1 MPSNLH
7 IARERIRLIIDDI
20 LQVIYAPQ
28 KAFKSI
34 VTNPKYLGALIVVLL
49 FVGLEIGYEYSQFS
63 KTYTEQTTPNIDQLQ
78 TFNNATAMTGDNTT
92 AWRSTSNVL
101 LTNNFD
107 DPLNYSIYVAGFG
120 LPPTDPNAYYSLFG
134 NFSLQMAANNT
145 NSLTSS
151 LDIVTALKSINET
164 LVAQKQTPLSSL
176 TVDCSPTAFQ
186 NLSLTLKQV
195 APQSIPQNATLT
207 LFSSGSV
214 SDLYQY
220 NLTPLLSN
228 ETINGWTNLT
238 IPLGSNDWTSKGNPT
253 WSNITSLRLDFTY
266 PSSSNITIR
275 VGALFFHGEYQ
286 TPIQYNS
293 TGILL
298 QFLQLFS
305 LQFIFAWFILT
316 GIIYLICRLQ
326 KNPVLW
332 KPLFAVIGY
341 ALFILVI
348 RAIVNLAAT
357 FILPTVYYPYDL
369 SLGARFDPFGAL
381 YYPSDALGTL
391 PAMSHA
397 IFNNIDSSTMA
408 FRDIV
413 SGMFIVSYIWLGGVV
428 ALAIGTLKPEF
439 STIKK
444 IAISAGSIAIVI
456 LLLLFLVGAI

>member
-63 KTYTEQTTPNIDQLQ
+63 KTYTEQTSPSIDQLG
-78 TFNNATAMTGDNTT
+78 TFTNA
-92 AWRSTSNVL
+92 SNWAAAPNVA

-107 DPLNYSIYVAGFG
+107 DYINYSIYVAGFG
-120 LPPTDPNAYYSLFG
+120 LPPSDSNAYFSLFG
-134 NFSLQMAANNT
+134 NNSMQISTSNANTLTAALANT
-145 NSLTSS
+145 SN
-151 LDIVTALKSINET
+151 
-164 LVAQKQTPLSSL
+164 
-176 TVDCSPTAFQ
+176 VDCSPSGFQ
-186 NLSLTLKQV
+186 NLTISLKLVQPPT
-195 APQSIPQNATLT
+195 APQNATVT
-207 LFSSGSV
+207 LYSLGGV
-214 SDLYQY
+214 SDTYQY
-220 NLTPLLSN
+220 NMASLLSN
-228 ETINGWTNLT
+228 ATNGEWTNLT
-238 IPLGSNDWTSKGNPT
+238 LPLGPNAVAWTSKGAPT
-253 WSNITSLRLDFTY
+253 WSNITSLQLDFTY
-266 PSSSNITIR
+266 PSSSNITVR
-275 VGALFFHGEYQ
+275 VGELFFHGEYQ

-316 GIIYLICRLQ
+316 GIIYLVCRVQ

-341 ALFILVI
+341 ALFIMVI
-348 RAIVNLAAT
+348 RAVVNLAAT
-357 FILPTVYYPYDL
+357 LILPTVYYPFDL
-369 SLGARFDPFGAL
+369 SLGARFDPFAAL

-391 PAMSHA
+391 PAMSHI

-408 FRDIV
+408 FRDV
-413 SGMFIVSYIWLGGVV
+413 VLGMFIVSYVWLGGVV
-428 ALAIGTLKPEF
+428 ALGIGALKPEF

-444 IAISAGSIAIVI
+444 IALSAGSIAIVI
-456 LLLLFLVGAI
+456 LLLIFLVGAI

>member
-34 VTNPKYLGALIVVLL
+34 ATNPKYLGALIVLLL

-63 KTYTEQTTPNIDQLQ
+63 KTYTEQTSPSIDQLG
-78 TFNNATAMTGDNTT
+78 TFTNA
-92 AWRSTSNVL
+92 SNWAAAPNVA

-107 DPLNYSIYVAGFG
+107 DYINYSIYVAGFG
-120 LPPTDPNAYYSLFG
+120 LPPTDSNAYYSLFG
-134 NFSLQMAANNT
+134 NNSMQMSTSNT
-145 NSLTSS
+145 NILTA
-151 LDIVTALKSINET
+151 ALANTSN
-164 LVAQKQTPLSSL
+164 
-176 TVDCSPTAFQ
+176 VDCSPSGFQ
-186 NLSLTLKQV
+186 NLTISLKLVQPLT
-195 APQSIPQNATLT
+195 SPQNATLT
-207 LFSSGSV
+207 LYSLGGV
-214 SDLYQY
+214 SDTYQY
-220 NLTPLLSN
+220 NMASLLSN
-228 ETINGWTNLT
+228 ATNGEWTNLT
-238 IPLGSNDWTSKGNPT
+238 LPLGPNAVTWTSKGAPS
-253 WSNITSLRLDFTY
+253 WSNITSLQLDFTY
-266 PSSSNITIR
+266 PSSSNITVR
-275 VGALFFHGEYQ
+275 VGELFFHGEYQ

-316 GIIYLICRLQ
+316 GIIYVVCRIQ
-326 KNPVLW
+326 KNSVLW

-341 ALFILVI
+341 ALFIMVI
-348 RAIVNLAAT
+348 RAAVNLAAT
-357 FILPTVYYPYDL
+357 LILPTVYYPFDL
-369 SLGARFDPFGAL
+369 SLGARFDPFAAL

-413 SGMFIVSYIWLGGVV
+413 SGMFIVSYVWLGAVV
-428 ALAIGTLKPEF
+428 ALAIGALKPEF
-439 STIKK
+439 STIKR

-456 LLLLFLVGAI
+456 LLLIFLVGAI

>member
-1 MPSNLH
+1 
-7 IARERIRLIIDDI
+7 LIIDDI

-63 KTYTEQTTPNIDQLQ
+63 KTYTEQTSPSIDQLG
-78 TFNNATAMTGDNTT
+78 TFTNA
-92 AWRSTSNVL
+92 SNWAAAPNVA

-107 DPLNYSIYVAGFG
+107 DYINYSIYVAGFG
-120 LPPTDPNAYYSLFG
+120 FPPSDPNAYYSLFG
-134 NFSLQMAANNT
+134 NNSMQMSTSNT
-145 NSLTSS
+145 NTLTA
-151 LDIVTALKSINET
+151 ALANTSN
-164 LVAQKQTPLSSL
+164 
-176 TVDCSPTAFQ
+176 VDCSPSGFQ
-186 NLSLTLKQV
+186 NLTISLKLVQPLT
-195 APQSIPQNATLT
+195 APQNVTLT
-207 LFSSGSV
+207 LYSLGGV
-214 SDLYQY
+214 SDTYQY
-220 NLTPLLSN
+220 NMASLLSN
-228 ETINGWTNLT
+228 ATNGEWTNLT
-238 IPLGSNDWTSKGNPT
+238 LPLGPNAIAWTSKGAPT
-253 WSNITSLRLDFTY
+253 WSNITSLQLDFTY
-266 PSSSNITIR
+266 PSSSNITVR
-275 VGALFFHGEYQ
+275 VGELFFHGEYQ

-316 GIIYLICRLQ
+316 GIIYLVCRLQ

-341 ALFILVI
+341 ALFIMVI

-391 PAMSHA
+391 PALSHA

-413 SGMFIVSYIWLGGVV
+413 SGMFIVSYVWLGGVV
-428 ALAIGTLKPEF
+428 ALAIGALKPEF

>member
-34 VTNPKYLGALIVVLL
+34 ITNPKYLGALIVVLL

-63 KTYTEQTTPNIDQLQ
+63 KTYTEQTSPSIDQLG
-78 TFNNATAMTGDNTT
+78 TFTNA
-92 AWRSTSNVL
+92 SNWAAAPNVA

-107 DPLNYSIYVAGFG
+107 DYINYSIYVAGFG
-120 LPPTDPNAYYSLFG
+120 LPPSDPNAYFSLFG
-134 NFSLQMAANNT
+134 NNSMQMSTSNT
-145 NSLTSS
+145 NTLTA
-151 LDIVTALKSINET
+151 ALANTSN
-164 LVAQKQTPLSSL
+164 
-176 TVDCSPTAFQ
+176 VDCSPSGFQ
-186 NLSLTLKQV
+186 NLTISLKLVQPLT
-195 APQSIPQNATLT
+195 APQNATLT
-207 LFSSGSV
+207 LYSLGGV
-214 SDLYQY
+214 SDTYQF
-220 NLTPLLSN
+220 NMASLLSN
-228 ETINGWTNLT
+228 ATNGEWTNLT
-238 IPLGSNDWTSKGNPT
+238 LPLGPNAVAWTSKGAPT
-253 WSNITSLRLDFTY
+253 WSNITSLQLDFTY
-266 PSSSNITIR
+266 PSSSNITVR
-275 VGALFFHGEYQ
+275 VGELFFHGEYQ

-316 GIIYLICRLQ
+316 GIIYLVCRLQ

-341 ALFILVI
+341 ALFIMVI
-348 RAIVNLAAT
+348 RAIVNLASA

-413 SGMFIVSYIWLGGVV
+413 SGMFIVSYVWLGGVV
-428 ALAIGTLKPEF
+428 ALAIGALKPEF

>member
-7 IARERIRLIIDDI
+7 IARELIRLIINDI

-63 KTYTEQTTPNIDQLQ
+63 KTYTEQTSPSINQLGTFTNASNWAAAPNV
-78 TFNNATAMTGDNTT
+78 A
-92 AWRSTSNVL
+92 

-107 DPLNYSIYVAGFG
+107 DYINYSIYVAGFG
-120 LPPTDPNAYYSLFG
+120 LPPSDSNAYYSLFG
-134 NFSLQMAANNT
+134 NNSMQMSTSNT
-145 NSLTSS
+145 NTLTA
-151 LDIVTALKSINET
+151 ALANTSN
-164 LVAQKQTPLSSL
+164 
-176 TVDCSPTAFQ
+176 VDCSPSGFQ
-186 NLSLTLKQV
+186 NLTISLKLVQPLT
-195 APQSIPQNATLT
+195 APQNATLT
-207 LFSSGSV
+207 LYSLGGV
-214 SDLYQY
+214 SDTYQF
-220 NLTPLLSN
+220 NMASLLSN
-228 ETINGWTNLT
+228 ATNGEWTNLT
-238 IPLGSNDWTSKGNPT
+238 LPLGPNAVAWTSKGAPT
-253 WSNITSLRLDFTY
+253 WSNITSLQLDFTY
-266 PSSSNITIR
+266 PSSSNITVR
-275 VGALFFHGEYQ
+275 VGELFFHGEYQ

-316 GIIYLICRLQ
+316 GIIYLVCRIQ
-326 KNPVLW
+326 KNSVLW

-357 FILPTVYYPYDL
+357 LILPTVYYPYDL
-369 SLGARFDPFGAL
+369 SLGARFDPFAAL

-391 PAMSHA
+391 PAMSHT

-413 SGMFIVSYIWLGGVV
+413 SGMFIVSYVWLGGVV
-428 ALAIGTLKPEF
+428 ALAIGALKPEF

-456 LLLLFLVGAI
+456 LLLIFLVGAI

>member
-1 MPSNLH
+1 M
-7 IARERIRLIIDDI
+7 IIDDI

-63 KTYTEQTTPNIDQLQ
+63 KTYTEQTSPSIDQLG
-78 TFNNATAMTGDNTT
+78 TFTNA
-92 AWRSTSNVL
+92 SNWAAAPNVA

-107 DPLNYSIYVAGFG
+107 DYINYSIYVAGFG
-120 LPPTDPNAYYSLFG
+120 FPPSDPNAYYSLFG
-134 NFSLQMAANNT
+134 NNSMQMSTSNT
-145 NSLTSS
+145 NTLTA
-151 LDIVTALKSINET
+151 ALANTSN
-164 LVAQKQTPLSSL
+164 
-176 TVDCSPTAFQ
+176 VDCSPSGFQ
-186 NLSLTLKQV
+186 NLTISLKLVQPLT
-195 APQSIPQNATLT
+195 APQNVTLT
-207 LFSSGSV
+207 LYSLGGV
-214 SDLYQY
+214 SDTYQY
-220 NLTPLLSN
+220 NMASLLSN
-228 ETINGWTNLT
+228 ATNGEWTNLT
-238 IPLGSNDWTSKGNPT
+238 LPLGPNAIAWTSKGAPT
-253 WSNITSLRLDFTY
+253 WSNITSLQLDFTY
-266 PSSSNITIR
+266 PSSSNITVR
-275 VGALFFHGEYQ
+275 VGELFFHGEYQ

-316 GIIYLICRLQ
+316 GIIYLVCRLQ

-341 ALFILVI
+341 ALFIMVI

-391 PAMSHA
+391 PALSHA

-413 SGMFIVSYIWLGGVV
+413 SGMFIVSYVWLGGVV
-428 ALAIGTLKPEF
+428 ALAIGALKPEF

>member
-1 MPSNLH
+1 M
-7 IARERIRLIIDDI
+7 
-20 LQVIYAPQ
+20 
-28 KAFKSI
+28 
-34 VTNPKYLGALIVVLL
+34 
-49 FVGLEIGYEYSQFS
+49 
-63 KTYTEQTTPNIDQLQ
+63 
-78 TFNNATAMTGDNTT
+78 
-92 AWRSTSNVL
+92 
-101 LTNNFD
+101 
-107 DPLNYSIYVAGFG
+107 AGFG
-120 LPPTDPNAYYSLFG
+120 LPPSDSNAYYSLFG
-134 NFSLQMAANNT
+134 NNSMQMSTSNT
-145 NSLTSS
+145 NTLTA
-151 LDIVTALKSINET
+151 ALANTSD
-164 LVAQKQTPLSSL
+164 
-176 TVDCSPTAFQ
+176 VDCSPSGFQ
-186 NLSLTLKQV
+186 NLTMSLKLLQPLT
-195 APQSIPQNATLT
+195 APQNATLT
-207 LFSSGSV
+207 LYSLGGV
-214 SDLYQY
+214 SDTYQY
-220 NLTPLLSN
+220 NMASLLSN
-228 ETINGWTNLT
+228 ATNGEWTNLT
-238 IPLGSNDWTSKGNPT
+238 LPLGPNAVAWTSKGTPT
-253 WSNITSLRLDFTY
+253 WSNITSLQLDFTY
-266 PSSSNITIR
+266 PSSSNITIL

-316 GIIYLICRLQ
+316 GIIYLVCRLQ

-348 RAIVNLAAT
+348 RAVVNLAAT

-413 SGMFIVSYIWLGGVV
+413 SGMFIVSYVWLGGVV
-428 ALAIGTLKPEF
+428 ALGIGALKPEF

-444 IAISAGSIAIVI
+444 IAISAAQHSYSYPAAH
-456 LLLLFLVGAI
+456 LLGRSNLINAKGVCHPFFVSFLVSKIYMIVDHLCN